1 MWMLNNF
8 DGNLGRIHHAEGE
21 IKMPL
26 IILEDSTMLEF
37 DEKKYFRGLTSSG
50 ARQFVLKPE
59 FVSCNRP
66 TKIVIDFVNKTY
78 YEEFKDGHPR
88 TLKFVE
94 VI

>member
-1 MWMLNNF
+1 
-8 DGNLGRIHHAEGE
+8 
-21 IKMPL
+21 MPL

-37 DEKKYFRGLTSSG
+37 DDSKYFKVLTPTG
-50 ARQFVLKPE
+50 ARRFCLKPE

-66 TKIVIDFVNKTY
+66 INIVLDFINKTY

-88 TLKFVE
+88 TLKYAE